1 MFYFCST
8 IIRLTEQKM
17 EKQFAKNIDYRRLFT
32 WSILIAAILLNNNIL
47 YGKNKQSKSLE
58 TVVIDAGHGGKDPGT
73 MTGKMREKDITL
85 AIALNLGNLIKEKIP
100 GVKVIYTRHTDVFI
114 PLFERSVIANKINAD
129 LFISIHVNFCATPA
143 IKGTETYVLGL
154 HRTEDNLN
162 VAKKEN
168 SAILLEQDYSTR
180 YEGFNP
186 NLSESYIMFEL
197 IQDTNIEQ
205 SVEFAGIIQ
214 DSFRKHAQ
222 RDSRD
227 VRQAGFLVL
236 RESAMPSV
244 LIETGYLS
252 NPSEAAYLMS
262 DNGRMSIAT
271 SIFNSFKT
279 YKNKFESRLNKTI
292 TTSLDANDRAN
303 KPVENV
309 VKKELEVKTKELPK
323 VQETTEPTIKKS
335 NKSLVKEKSSSTDG
349 ISYAVQIAAFPQ
361 KLPLNSK
368 IFKGIKDVSEFQFGG
383 YYKYYC
389 LSTTTLSESKHN
401 LLQIQL
407 KIPKAF
413 IIVFKNGEP
422 IQFKDIPKS
431 K

>member
-1 MFYFCST
+1 MKKRYTKNKNYSRLLYF
-8 IIRLTEQKM
+8 
-17 EKQFAKNIDYRRLFT
+17 
-32 WSILIAAILLNNNIL
+32 ILLTTVIL
-47 YGKNKQSKSLE
+47 LETNSLYSKNKQSKSLE

-73 MTGKMREKDITL
+73 MTGSKREKDITL
-85 AIALNLGNLIKEKIP
+85 AIALNLGNLIKERIP

-114 PLFERSVIANKINAD
+114 PLFERSVIANKNNAD
-129 LFISIHVNFCATPA
+129 LFISIHVNYCASPA

-168 SAILLEQDYSTR
+168 SAILLEQDYTTR

-214 DSFRKHAQ
+214 DSFRKQAQ

-262 DNGRMSIAT
+262 ENGRMAIAT
-271 SIFNSFKT
+271 SIYNSFNT
-279 YKNKFESRLNKTI
+279 YKNKFESRLNQKI
-292 TTSLDANDRAN
+292 ETTPA
-303 KPVENV
+303 KEQVVEQV
-309 VKKELEVKTKELPK
+309 VPTEIKKESDEKETIK
-323 VQETTEPTIKKS
+323 VQELIEPKIEKT
-335 NKSLVKEKSSSTDG
+335 NKTVSKNTVNTQDQ
-349 ISYAVQIAAFPQ
+349 ITYAVQIAAFPK
-361 KLPLNSK
+361 KLPLDSK
-368 IFKGIKDVSEFQFGG
+368 IFKGIKGISEFQSGG

-389 LSTTTLSESKHN
+389 MSSTTLAESKHN
-401 LLQIQL
+401 LSQIQL

-422 IQFKDIPKS
+422 ILFKDRPKS